1 MKKSKTI
8 PVIAITMGD
17 PLGIGPEIIVKALL
31 RPTVR
36 KGGVF
41 RIYGDYQAFSPAH
54 LGKLLSL
61 PEIQF
66 IQTSD
71 GGKITAK
78 NSGMF
83 AVQALEAAVFDI
95 KAGDA
100 QALVTAPISK
110 DRVRAAGFPFPG
122 HTEYLCE
129 AFGVK
134 KHAMMLFHPALRV
147 VLSTIH
153 VPLAKVPALI
163 TKSLI
168 LEKLTLTA
176 EALRKSFGIKKPR
189 MAVCG
194 LNPHAGEGGLLGFE
208 EQTIIQPAIRA
219 YQKKDVRCVVSG
231 PHASDTVFH
240 QALGG
245 AYDAVLCHYHDQGL
259 IPLKTTN
266 FYRGVNTTLGLPFV
280 RTSPD
285 HGTAFDIAGKN
296 VANAESLVC
305 AIEAAK
311 DFLGG

>member
-1 MKKSKTI
+1 
-8 PVIAITMGD
+8 MGD

-31 RPTVR
+31 RPAVR
-36 KGGVF
+36 KGAVF
-41 RIYGDYQAFSPAH
+41 RIYGDYQAFAPAS
-54 LGKLLSL
+54 LEKLLHL

-66 IQTSD
+66 VQTSD
-71 GGKITAK
+71 GDKITVK
-78 NSGMF
+78 NSGAF
-83 AVQALEAAVFDI
+83 AVQALAAAIFDI

-122 HTEYLCE
+122 HTEYLCKT
-129 AFGVK
+129 FGAK
-134 KHAMMLFHPALRV
+134 KHAMMLFHPTLRV

-168 LEKLTLTA
+168 VEKLGLTA
-176 EALRKSFGIKKPR
+176 EALRKNFGIKMPR

-194 LNPHAGEGGLLGFE
+194 LNPHAGENGLIGFE
-208 EQTIIQPAIRA
+208 ESKIILPAIKA
-219 YQKKDVRCVVSG
+219 YQKKDAGCIVSG
-231 PHASDTVFH
+231 PHAPDTVFH

-245 AYDAVLCHYHDQGL
+245 AFDAVLCHYHDQGL
-259 IPLKTTN
+259 IPLKTTD
-266 FYRGVNTTLGLPFV
+266 FYRGVNMTLGLPFV

-296 VANAESLVC
+296 LANAESLVC
-305 AIEAAK
+305 AIQAAK
-311 DFLGG
+311 DFIG